1 MMIEKSIVIKTTLIY
16 IFGSYQDIRPLKES
30 IRRLTESSDDLWFLV
45 AFWTLSEMSRILY

>member
-1 MMIEKSIVIKTTLIY
+1 MIEKSIVIKTTLIY

-45 AFWTLSEMSRILY
+45 AF